1 MPNTRRPA
9 KTGPLSLALAGTP
22 PLAGAAALADSLS
35 SGRPQAL
42 PKPHT
47 ASLKPG
53 AKTVAQG
60 LGEALLAL
68 RNPDGGWGYYTGKSS
83 RVEPT
88 CWALLA
94 LARQAGTPIDIAP
107 LRGWARQEDWLVD
120 AKGAPINYAFNA
132 LAALTLLQNP
142 DGEALARQITGR
154 LVTAKGVRLEQTD
167 ALRQD
172 NSLQAWP
179 WIDQTFSW
187 VEPTAYCLLL
197 LKKMRQAPGA
207 ALPAEAGE
215 RITVGERMLLDRACQ
230 TGGWNYGGSNVY
242 GQELWAYVPTTALAL
257 LAMQDRRDDPIVGK
271 SLQYLQ
277 KDAATERSAP
287 ALALSLICLRV
298 FGVQNAS
305 FEKELIPRLDLSRAL
320 GSTVALAMSLYAL
333 AETRH
338 GMDAF
343 SL

>member
-1 MPNTRRPA
+1 MPPTTTQAPSP
-9 KTGPLSLALAGTP
+9 K
-22 PLAGAAALADSLS
+22 
-35 SGRPQAL
+35 PQATS
-42 PKPHT
+42 PKPQAPSHR
-47 ASLKPG
+47 
-53 AKTVAQG
+53 TVASS
-60 LGEALLAL
+60 LVEALLAL
-68 RNPDGGWGYYTGKSS
+68 RNQDGGWGYYTGKSS
-83 RVEPT
+83 RIEPT

-94 LARQAGTPIDIAP
+94 LARQAGTPVDITP
-107 LRGWARQEDWLVD
+107 LRGWPREDDWLVD

-132 LAALTLLQNP
+132 FAALTLLQHP
-142 DGEALARQITGR
+142 DGSPLAAPVAAQLLR
-154 LVTAKGVRLEQTD
+154 AKGVRLEQ
-167 ALRQD
+167 AAQLRQD

-197 LKKMRQAPGA
+197 LKKMRH
-207 ALPAEAGE
+207 EAGGTATAVDE
-215 RITVGERMLLDRACQ
+215 RIRVGERMLLDRACQ

-257 LAMQDRRDDPIVGK
+257 LAMQDRRDDPIVAK

-298 FGVQNAS
+298 FGVQNTS

-338 GMDAF
+338 GMAAF
-343 SL
+343 TV

>member
-1 MPNTRRPA
+1 MVIE
-9 KTGPLSLALAGTP
+9 S
-22 PLAGAAALADSLS
+22 DSLVTLAMPPTTQAPS
-35 SGRPQAL
+35 PKPQAPS
-42 PKPHT
+42 PKPQAPSPKT
-47 ASLKPG
+47 AASSL
-53 AKTVAQG
+53 V
-60 LGEALLAL
+60 EALLAL
-68 RNPDGGWGYYTGKSS
+68 RNQDGGWGYYTGKSS
-83 RVEPT
+83 RIEPT
-88 CWALLA
+88 CWAQLA
-94 LARQAGTPIDIAP
+94 LARAAGSPVDITL
-107 LRGWARQEDWLVD
+107 LRGWPREGDWLVD

-142 DGEALARQITGR
+142 DGAALARQVAGR
-154 LVTAKGVRLEQTD
+154 LVTVKGVQLEQAT

-197 LKKMRQAPGA
+197 LKKMRLEARGA
-207 ALPAEAGE
+207 AMPAEADE
-215 RITVGERMLLDRACQ
+215 RIRVGERMLLDRACQ

-257 LAMQDRRDDPIVGK
+257 LAMQDRRDDPIVAK

-287 ALALSLICLRV
+287 ALALSLICLRI
-298 FGVQNAS
+298 FGVQNTS

-338 GMDAF
+338 GMAAF
-343 SL
+343 TL

>member
-1 MPNTRRPA
+1 MPPT
-9 KTGPLSLALAGTP
+9 T
-22 PLAGAAALADSLS
+22 
-35 SGRPQAL
+35 QAPS

-68 RNPDGGWGYYTGKSS
+68 RYPDGGWGYYTRKSR

-94 LARQAGTPIDIAP
+94 LARQAGTPVDIAP

-120 AKGAPINYAFNA
+120 ATGAPINYAFNA

-142 DGEALARQITGR
+142 DGAALARQVAGR

-172 NSLQAWP
+172 NSMQRWP

-197 LKKMRQAPGA
+197 LKKMRQEPGGA
-207 ALPAEAGE
+207 ATPSLKPQASSLPAEAGE
-215 RITVGERMLLDRACQ
+215 RIQVGERMLLDR
-230 TGGWNYGGSNVY
+230 
-242 GQELWAYVPTTALAL
+242 
-257 LAMQDRRDDPIVGK
+257 
-271 SLQYLQ
+271 
-277 KDAATERSAP
+277 
-287 ALALSLICLRV
+287 
-298 FGVQNAS
+298 
-305 FEKELIPRLDLSRAL
+305 
-320 GSTVALAMSLYAL
+320 
-333 AETRH
+333 
-338 GMDAF
+338 
-343 SL
+343 